1 MAEEMKV
8 LDPEKEK
15 RKIKSVKKMKD
26 IMTAYYIEAKMAG
39 QTGKKV
45 AWITSGGPVEPL
57 IVMDV
62 IPVYPENHGAMIG
75 ASRMGA
81 GLYEKAEAMGYA
93 SDLCS
98 YACSDI
104 ACAPI
109 NGGPIG
115 GLPRPDMLICCNNIC
130 GTVLKWYEIQA
141 RYFNVPLFILDTPFC
156 HTEYTGEMRKYVR
169 RQIDE
174 YLRFLEEHCGKKY
187 DYDRMKEVGKLS
199 VTGQKLW
206 QAVLDT
212 TMHKPAPMSA
222 FDAFFHLALIV
233 TLRGTQ
239 QAVDYYEMLLA
250 EMKKRIADGIGAI
263 PNERYR
269 LLWDN
274 LPVWYRTKWLSEKF
288 AAQDACLVADT
299 YTSAWCGS
307 LKYVDENNFLETM
320 AECYTRI
327 YLNIGVD
334 EMARTVM
341 AMVDKYDVDGI
352 VMHSN
357 RSCKPYSLGQY
368 DIQRIVEKQ
377 KGIPSLMLEAD
388 MTDERKFSESQIE
401 TRIDAF
407 IEILQEKKERKGSPQ
422 LVTIF
427 KGPSVD
433 PHLAAAGKR

>member
-1 MAEEMKV
+1 MAEEKKR
-8 LDPEKEK
+8 LDPEQEK
-15 RKIKSVKKMKD
+15 RKIRSVKKMKE
-26 IMTAYYIEAKMAG
+26 IMTAYYIEAKTAE

-75 ASRMGA
+75 ASHMGA

-93 SDLCS
+93 GDLCS

-115 GLPRPDMLICCNNIC
+115 GLPRPDMLVCCNNIC

-156 HTEYTGEMRKYVR
+156 HTEYTAEMRKYVR

-174 YLRFLEEHCGKKY
+174 YLHFLEEHCGKKF
-187 DYDRMKEVGKLS
+187 DYDRMKEVGRLS
-199 VTGQKLW
+199 VTGQRLW

-239 QAVDYYEMLLA
+239 QAIDYYEMLLA
-250 EMKKRIADGIGAI
+250 EMKQRIADGIGAV
-263 PNERYR
+263 PDEKHR

-288 AAQDACLVADT
+288 SSHDACLVADT

-307 LKYVDENNFLETM
+307 LKYVDEDHFLETM

-334 EMARTVM
+334 EMARMVM
-341 AMVDKYDVDGI
+341 EMVDKYNADGL

-368 DIQRIVEKQ
+368 DIQRIVEKE

-407 IEILQEKKERKGSPQ
+407 IEILQERKK
-422 LVTIF
+422 
-427 KGPSVD
+427 
-433 PHLAAAGKR
+433 

>member
-8 LDPEKEK
+8 LYPEKEK
-15 RKIKSVKKMKD
+15 RKIQSVKKMKD

-39 QTGKKV
+39 QAGKKV

-81 GLYEKAEAMGYA
+81 ALYEKAEAMGYA

-156 HTEYTGEMRKYVR
+156 HTEYTEEMRKYVR

-250 EMKKRIADGIGAI
+250 EMKKRIANGIGAI

-334 EMARTVM
+334 EMARTVT

-407 IEILQEKKERKGSPQ
+407 IEILQEKKRK
-422 LVTIF
+422 T
-427 KGPSVD
+427 
-433 PHLAAAGKR
+433 